1 MRYGNAVI
9 FGLAPKWSSADDT
22 RMAYIISRNSRFYV
36 VAYDGVDPAT
46 GRERRRWHPAGS
58 SRADAEAIASS
69 ITETNRVPI
78 PRGRDAVTLGD
89 YLTDT
94 WLPERQRRVRATTA
108 YRYEWMIERYIAPTI
123 GRYALRS
130 IRTEHLTDFYTALTA
145 NGGQHGDGL
154 AAKTVH
160 EVHLIVR
167 SALTQ
172 TTEQGLT
179 RANVA
184 LRAQRPRPHARPRRG
199 PETWTANELTTFLN
213 TADGHRLYPALHLA
227 AATGMRRGEIVGLR
241 WGDWN
246 AGQHQLSISRTR
258 QALAGRSTEFATK
271 TRTSRRCLELDAT
284 TEHVLECWRDR
295 QRNDGHRIGTRDT
308 MFTNTDGEPLHP
320 ESTSQLFAR
329 IVARS
334 GLPHIRFHD
343 LRHTHASLLVAAG
356 IPVKVV
362 SERLGHA
369 HPSFTIHT
377 YQHLLPGMSAE
388 AAHRFADLIKPVDDG
403 HGHAATKPQLTRHE
417 SGAPPM

>member
-1 MRYGNAVI
+1 
-9 FGLAPKWSSADDT
+9 
-22 RMAYIISRNSRFYV
+22 MAYIISRNNRFYV

-46 GRERRRWHPAGS
+46 GRERRRWHPAGA

-69 ITETNRVPI
+69 ITETSRVPI
-78 PRGRDAVTLGD
+78 QRGRDAVTLGD
-89 YLTDT
+89 YLTNT

-108 YRYEWMIERYIAPTI
+108 YRYGWMIERYIVPTV
-123 GRYALRS
+123 GEYALRS
-130 IRTEHLTDFYTALTA
+130 IRTEHLNDFYTALTA
-145 NGGQHGDGL
+145 TGGQHGDGL

-160 EVHLIVR
+160 EVHLILR

-179 RANVA
+179 RSNVA
-184 LRAQRPRPHARPRRG
+184 LRTQRPRPHARPRRG
-199 PETWTANELTTFLN
+199 PETWTANELTAFLG
-213 TADGHRLYPALHLA
+213 TAGGHRLYPALHLTA
-227 AATGMRRGEIVGLR
+227 TTGMRRGEIAGLR

-246 AGQHQLSISRTR
+246 PDLHQLSISRTR

-271 TRTSRRCLELDAT
+271 TRTSRRCLELDT
-284 TEHVLECWRDR
+284 DTEDVLEAWCDR
-295 QRNDGHRIGTRDT
+295 QRNDGHHVGTRDS

-320 ESTSQLFAR
+320 ESISQLFAR

-334 GLPHIRFHD
+334 GLPPIRFHD

-362 SERLGHA
+362 SERLGHG
-369 HPSFTIHT
+369 HPSFMIHT

-388 AAHRFADLIKPVDDG
+388 AAHRFADLIKPVDEG
-403 HGHAATKPQLTRHE
+403 HSHGTAKHQLTGHAGENWQQRRLPDR
-417 SGAPPM
+417 

>member
-1 MRYGNAVI
+1 
-9 FGLAPKWSSADDT
+9 
-22 RMAYIISRNSRFYV
+22 MAYIVSRNKRFYV

-46 GRERRRWHPAGS
+46 GRERRRWHSAGT

-69 ITETNRVPI
+69 ITETNRAPI
-78 PRGRDAVTLGD
+78 PRGRDALTLGD
-89 YLTDT
+89 YLTNS

-108 YRYEWMIERYIAPTI
+108 YRYGWMIERYIAPTV
-123 GRYALRS
+123 GQYALRS
-130 IRTEHLTDFYTALTA
+130 IRTEHLNDLYTALTSS
-145 NGGQHGDGL
+145 GGQHGDGL

-179 RANVA
+179 RTNVA
-184 LRAQRPRPHARPRRG
+184 LRTQRPRPHARPRHG
-199 PETWTANELTTFLN
+199 PETWTAHELTAFLRS
-213 TADGHRLYPALHLA
+213 AGSHRLYPALHLTA
-227 AATGMRRGEIVGLR
+227 TTGMRRGEIAGLR

-246 AGQHQLSISRTR
+246 PGLHQLSISRTR
-258 QALAGRSTEFATK
+258 QALTGRSTEFATK
-271 TRTSRRCLELDAT
+271 TRTSRRCLELDAN
-284 TEHVLECWRDR
+284 TEDVLECWRGR
-295 QRNDGHRIGTRDT
+295 QRNDGHRIGTRDP
-308 MFTNTDGEPLHP
+308 MFTNTGGEPLHP
-320 ESTSQLFAR
+320 ESISQLFTR

-334 GLPHIRFHD
+334 DLPHIRFHD

-388 AAHRFADLIKPVDDG
+388 AAHRFADLIKPVDDDRPQPPAK
-403 HGHAATKPQLTRHE
+403 HQLTGHASDARHR
-417 SGAPPM
+417 

>member
-1 MRYGNAVI
+1 M
-9 FGLAPKWSSADDT
+9 APC
-22 RMAYIISRNSRFYV
+22 RL
-36 VAYDGVDPAT
+36 VA
-46 GRERRRWHPAGS
+46 RRCQ
-58 SRADAEAIASS
+58 AIASS

-213 TADGHRLYPALHLA
+213 TADGHRLYPALHLTA
-227 AATGMRRGEIVGLR
+227 AIGMRRGEIV
-241 WGDWN
+241 
-246 AGQHQLSISRTR
+246 
-258 QALAGRSTEFATK
+258 
-271 TRTSRRCLELDAT
+271 
-284 TEHVLECWRDR
+284 
-295 QRNDGHRIGTRDT
+295 
-308 MFTNTDGEPLHP
+308 
-320 ESTSQLFAR
+320 
-329 IVARS
+329 
-334 GLPHIRFHD
+334 
-343 LRHTHASLLVAAG
+343 
-356 IPVKVV
+356 
-362 SERLGHA
+362 
-369 HPSFTIHT
+369 
-377 YQHLLPGMSAE
+377 
-388 AAHRFADLIKPVDDG
+388 
-403 HGHAATKPQLTRHE
+403 
-417 SGAPPM
+417 

>member
-1 MRYGNAVI
+1 MI
-9 FGLAPKWSSADDT
+9 FGLVPKWSSADDT
-22 RMAYIISRNSRFYV
+22 RMAYIISRNKRFYV

-46 GRERRRWHPAGS
+46 GRERRRWHAAGS

-69 ITETNRVPI
+69 ITETNHVPI
-78 PRGRDAVTLGD
+78 PRGRNAVTLGD

-108 YRYEWMIERYIAPTI
+108 YRYGWMIERYIVPTI

-130 IRTEHLTDFYTALTA
+130 IRTEHLNDFYTALSA
-145 NGGQHGDGL
+145 SGGQHGDGL

-160 EVHLIVR
+160 EVHLIVC

-199 PETWTANELTTFLN
+199 PETWTAQELTAFLG
-213 TADGHRLYPALHLA
+213 AAGGHRLYPALHLTA
-227 AATGMRRGEIVGLR
+227 TTGMRRGEIVGLR

-246 AGQHQLSISRTR
+246 PDLHQLSISRTR
-258 QALAGRSTEFATK
+258 QALGGRSTEFATK
-271 TRTSRRCLELDAT
+271 TRTSRRCLELDVN

-295 QRNDGHRIGTRDT
+295 QRNDGHHIGTRDS
-308 MFTNTDGEPLHP
+308 MFTNTGGEPLHP
-320 ESTSQLFAR
+320 ESISQLFAR

-334 GLPHIRFHD
+334 GLPRIRFHD

-377 YQHLLPGMSAE
+377 YQHLLPGMCAE

-403 HGHAATKPQLTRHE
+403 HSQSAAKPQLTSHA
-417 SGAPPM
+417 SGEQPR

>member
-1 MRYGNAVI
+1 
-9 FGLAPKWSSADDT
+9 
-22 RMAYIISRNSRFYV
+22 MACIIERNNRFHV
-36 VAYDGVDPAT
+36 VAHDGVDPAT
-46 GRERRRWHPAGS
+46 GKERRLWNSAGT

-78 PRGRDAVTLGD
+78 PRGRNAVTLGD
-89 YLTDT
+89 YLTNT

-108 YRYEWMIERYIAPTI
+108 YRYGWMIERYIAPTV

-130 IRTEHLTDFYTALTA
+130 IRTEHLNDFYTALAAT
-145 NGGQHGDGL
+145 GGQHGDGL

-179 RANVA
+179 RTNVA

-199 PETWTANELTTFLN
+199 PETWTAHELTSFLS
-213 TADGHRLYPALHLA
+213 AAGGHRLYPALHLTA
-227 AATGMRRGEIVGLR
+227 TTGMRRGEIAGLR

-246 AGQHQLSISRTR
+246 AGLHQLSISRTR
-258 QALAGRSTEFATK
+258 QALAGQSTEFDTK
-271 TRTSRRCLELDAT
+271 TRTSRRCLELDT
-284 TEHVLECWRDR
+284 NTEHVLECWRDR
-295 QRNDGHRIGTRDT
+295 QRNDGHHIGTRDS
-308 MFTNTDGEPLHP
+308 MFTNTGGKPLHP
-320 ESTSQLFAR
+320 ESISQLFGR

-356 IPVKVV
+356 TPVKVV

-388 AAHRFADLIKPVDDG
+388 AAHRFAALIKPVDDIQT
-403 HGHAATKPQLTRHE
+403 HPTAKHQLIAHAGDQHPTRRL
-417 SGAPPM
+417 PDR

>member
-1 MRYGNAVI
+1 MVT
-9 FGLAPKWSSADDT
+9 ADDFG
-22 RMAYIISRNSRFYV
+22 MAYIISRNNRFYV

-46 GRERRRWHPAGS
+46 GRERRRWHAAGA

-69 ITETNRVPI
+69 ITETNRVPM

-89 YLTDT
+89 YLTNS

-108 YRYEWMIERYIAPTI
+108 YRYGWMIERYITPTV

-130 IRTEHLTDFYTALTA
+130 IRTEHLNDLYTALIAT
-145 NGGQHGDGL
+145 GGQHGDGL

-179 RANVA
+179 RINVA
-184 LRAQRPRPHARPRRG
+184 LRTQRPRPHARPRRG
-199 PETWTANELTTFLN
+199 PETWTAHELTTFLD
-213 TADGHRLYPALHLA
+213 TAGRHRLYPALHLTA
-227 AATGMRRGEIVGLR
+227 TTGMRRGEIAGLR

-246 AGQHQLSISRTR
+246 AGLHQLSISRTR

-271 TRTSRRCLELDAT
+271 TRTSRRCLELDAN
-284 TEHVLECWRDR
+284 TEHVLEGWRDR
-295 QRNDGHRIGTRDT
+295 QRNDGHRIGTRDP
-308 MFTNTDGEPLHP
+308 MFTNTNGEPLHP
-320 ESTSQLFAR
+320 ESISQLFAR

-388 AAHRFADLIKPVDDG
+388 AAHRFADLIKPVDDT
-403 HGHAATKPQLTRHE
+403 HPHPTAKHQLTGHVG
-417 SGAPPM
+417 GARPG